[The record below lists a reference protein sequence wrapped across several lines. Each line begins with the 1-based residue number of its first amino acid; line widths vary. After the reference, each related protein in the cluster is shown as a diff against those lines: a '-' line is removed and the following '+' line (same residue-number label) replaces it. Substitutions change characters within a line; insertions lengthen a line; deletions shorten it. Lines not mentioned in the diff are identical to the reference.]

1 MVAPSEKKMFARR
14 ALSTTANQ
22 LRSTVRAWCAAH
34 VEPQALEHDRDERF
48 NRALFEKFGEDLGVN
63 DISFEDD
70 HSVPC
75 VIAEELSYRD
85 PGFCLSW
92 MAHSV
97 LFVHNLR
104 TNAKNEKQKTI
115 APKVGAMCMSEPGAG
130 TDVLGMTTTAVRDGD
145 CFVLN
150 GQKMWITNGGVADAL
165 LVYAK
170 VEGDIT
176 LFLVED
182 GWQSTPIQG
191 KCGMRS
197 SPTALVFFDDCRVS
211 ADNVVGE
218 VGRGAKAM
226 MRNLHLERLV
236 LAAMSVGIARRCL
249 DVARHYASDRHAFGS
264 NLIQFGQIQRH
275 LAESYAEMSAARAY
289 LYEVASSASATRV
302 ESDGVKLFA
311 AKIATK
317 GADRAMQVL
326 GGNGYVADYAVERLW
341 RDAKLLEIGGG
352 TLESHQKNIA
362 NDLHRF
368 YRDSTYI

>member
-1 MVAPSEKKMFARR
+1 MFVRR
-14 ALSTTANQ
+14 ALSTTSQ
-22 LRSTVRAWCAAH
+22 LRSAVRAWSAAH

-48 NRALFEKFGEDLGVN
+48 NRALFEKLGQELGVN
-63 DISFEDD
+63 DVSFEDD

-104 TNAKNEKQKTI
+104 TNGKTERQKS
-115 APKVGAMCMSEPGAG
+115 KVPEIGAMCMSEPGAG
-130 TDVLGMTTTAVRDGD
+130 TDVLGMTTTAVKDGD
-145 CFVLN
+145 SYVLN
-150 GQKMWITNGGVADAL
+150 GRKMWITNGGVADAM

-170 VEGDIT
+170 VDGQIT

-182 GWQSTPIQG
+182 GGWQSTPIRG

-197 SPTALVFFDDCRVS
+197 SPTAQIFFDDCRVS
-211 ADNVVGE
+211 QENVVGE
-218 VGRGAKAM
+218 IGRGVKPM
-226 MRNLHLERLV
+226 MKNLHLERLV

-249 DVARHYASDRHAFGS
+249 DVARHYAAERQAFGS
-264 NLIQFGQIQRH
+264 NLVHFGQIQRH
-275 LAESYAEMSAARAY
+275 LAESYAEMSAAKAY
-289 LYEVASSASATRV
+289 LYQVATKSSSSRMD
-302 ESDGVKLFA
+302 SDGVKLFA
-311 AKIATK
+311 AKVATT

-368 YRDSTYI
+368 LNDSTYI